1 MTRQEYKEQ
10 EKKTP
15 EKEYKRKVLKRDK
28 NGIEIRTDG
37 VVSAPEKDREKFE
50 KLDQNKELERHR
62 NKHVSSSVS

>member
-37 VVSAPEKDREKFE
+37 VVSAPEKDREKYE
-50 KLDQNKELERHR
+50 KLD
-62 NKHVSSSVS
+62 